1 MGRHAVKEERS
12 PFRVGLL
19 AGLAAALV
27 GTLIG
32 LVLLWP
38 PSTPPTVAPEFSTT
52 FALNHPQVKG
62 TIELVDDRQCSSPST
77 GQAFEESPE
86 IVRNVPGEECQRA
99 LVRITNGVNEGK
111 RTALVSHPVPG
122 NPTFEE
128 GAEIR
133 MVESTQ
139 EDGSKH
145 YSFADYQRT
154 PVLLMWAVVVALAVV
169 AFAWWRGARA
179 LLGLVVSLLVIVVF
193 LLPALLHGGAAVP
206 LAVVAG
212 AAIMF
217 MTVPLV
223 HGINWKSAA
232 TLGGTLIAL
241 GLAAWLADL
250 AIRTTN
256 LRGLGDDD
264 NLTILL
270 YLPDVSITGLMLCGF
285 IIGALG
291 GLNDVSISQAS
302 TVNELSQADP
312 DLGPW
317 QLFTSAMRVGQ
328 DHIAS
333 MVYTL
338 VLTYVGAA
346 LPLLLLVT
354 VSEASLIQV
363 LTNDIVA
370 TELLRSAVGALG
382 LTLAVPI
389 TTLIAA
395 WTVRSEPATA
405 VK

>member
-1 MGRHAVKEERS
+1 MGRHAAKGPSSSRS

-19 AGLAAALV
+19 SGLGVALIA
-27 GTLIG
+27 TLIG

-38 PSTPPTVAPEFSTT
+38 PSAPPNVAPEFSST

-128 GAEIR
+128 GDKIR
-133 MVESTQ
+133 MIESTQ
-139 EDGSKH
+139 PDGSKH

-154 PVLLMWAVVVALAVV
+154 PVLIAWAVVVALVVV
-169 AFAWWRGARA
+169 AFAWWRGLRA
-179 LLGLVVSLLVIVVF
+179 LVGIAVSLLVIVVF
-193 LLPALLHGGAAVP
+193 LLPALLHGGSAVP

-217 MTVPLV
+217 ITVPLV
-223 HGINWKSAA
+223 HGLNWKSAS
-232 TLGGTLIAL
+232 TLAGTLIAL

-250 AIRTTN
+250 AIRTTG

-285 IIGALG
+285 IIGTLG

-302 TVNELSQADP
+302 TVTELAEADQ
-312 DLGPW
+312 DLSPW
-317 QLFTSAMRVGQ
+317 RLFTSAMRVGQ

-338 VLTYVGAA
+338 VLTYVGTA

-354 VSEASLIQV
+354 VSEASWVQV
-363 LTNDIVA
+363 LSNDIVA

-382 LTLAVPI
+382 LTLAVPV

-395 WTVRSEPATA
+395 WTVRPAA
-405 VK
+405 RR

>member
-1 MGRHAVKEERS
+1 MGCHAAKEPSSSRS

-19 AGLAAALV
+19 SGLGVALIA
-27 GTLIG
+27 TLIG

-38 PSTPPTVAPEFSTT
+38 PSTPPNVAPEFSST

-99 LVRITNGVNEGK
+99 LVRITNGVNKGK

-128 GAEIR
+128 GDKIR
-133 MVESTQ
+133 MIESTQ
-139 EDGSKH
+139 PDGSKH

-154 PVLLMWAVVVALAVV
+154 PVLIAWAVVVALVVV
-169 AFAWWRGARA
+169 AFAWWRGLRA
-179 LLGLVVSLLVIVVF
+179 LVGIAVSLLVIVVF
-193 LLPALLHGGAAVP
+193 LLPALLHGGSAVP

-217 MTVPLV
+217 ITVPLV
-223 HGINWKSAA
+223 HGLNWKSAS

-250 AIRTTN
+250 AIRTTG
-256 LRGLGDDD
+256 LRGLGDD

-302 TVNELSQADP
+302 TVNELAEADP
-312 DLGPW
+312 GLSPW

-338 VLTYVGAA
+338 VLTYVGTA

-354 VSEASLIQV
+354 VSEASWVQV

-382 LTLAVPI
+382 LTLAVPV

-395 WTVRSEPATA
+395 WTVRSAA
-405 VK
+405 RR